1 MKSIDM
7 INLLMSSPVV
17 VALIT
22 VGATFLTT
30 RSKKPLTDRDN
41 AERKRQDDRDEK
53 ADEVYKISKNLDRHI
68 NNSDEPFRKQIND
81 KLDAISVSISAL
93 TESIKSANMII
104 SSLDDRIDSVES
116 DVQILKEEISKT
128 TNRSK
133 KGSMTW

>member
-1 MKSIDM
+1 M

-30 RSKKPLTDRDN
+30 RSKKPLTDRDT